1 MIMMGKCLGMEV
13 NVYGLVTESH
23 EFKVGQGKDSIV
35 NKTEVD
41 LEVIGVVRGNAKDG
55 TVLAS
60 LGLEV
65 FENVIQS
72 DIGFGSTYTRC
83 DFGPLSSRQIINR
96 CVNGE
101 TNGYTFG
108 KEPVKVFPANRRSGP
123 KNRHGGS
130 ACDPKGATKDE
141 DV

>member
-60 LGLEV
+60 LSEQI
-65 FENVIQS
+65 FEN
-72 DIGFGSTYTRC
+72 
-83 DFGPLSSRQIINR
+83 II
-96 CVNGE
+96 
-101 TNGYTFG
+101 
-108 KEPVKVFPANRRSGP
+108 
-123 KNRHGGS
+123 
-130 ACDPKGATKDE
+130 
-141 DV
+141 